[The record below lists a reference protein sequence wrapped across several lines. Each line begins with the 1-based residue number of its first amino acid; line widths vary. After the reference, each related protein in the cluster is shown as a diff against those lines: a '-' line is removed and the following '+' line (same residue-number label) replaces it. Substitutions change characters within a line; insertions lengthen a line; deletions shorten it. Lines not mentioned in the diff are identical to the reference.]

1 MSCLCQTVHVD
12 MKRLHFLFSCD
23 PLVSSAWG
31 RARWNWKTRGGAVIL
46 NLVFPPSLSL
56 PPSGDLVFMVGRKV
70 GRLHRP
76 LIRDSFSKRD
86 TGIKHA
92 SSGLCPCHP
101 VDDCSN

>member
-56 PPSGDLVFMVGRKV
+56 SPSGDLVFIVRRKV
-70 GRLHRP
+70 GRLHRT

-92 SSGLCPCHP
+92 SSGLSVP
-101 VDDCSN
+101 VTL